1 MSSKY
6 FFSHVLVYKMSHEPG
21 IAFISPTPCIT
32 LSSSSQVCNEYFL
45 TTLCLMY
52 KGCQVNMQTDLIYR
66 QLWKINWND
75 LYYFLT
81 LSPSITTHFP
91 HLRTSVF
98 WKCIILLAGL
108 CCTRELFHESS
119 LMDSWPSYKCLHHS
133 NTDKCATICSPNTHD
148 SQQWIYMD
156 FEPSVNTH
164 FITIHCSCIGVSWSD
179 NILNN
184 KVCKNSKSHHQESDT
199 GCSLS
204 NSYRTW

>member
-108 CCTRELFHESS
+108 CCTRELFHESHPWWIH
-119 LMDSWPSYKCLHHS
+119 DLHTS
-133 NTDKCATICSPNTHD
+133 VYTIQTLTNMP
-148 SQQWIYMD
+148 
-156 FEPSVNTH
+156 PSVLQTLMTVNSEFT
-164 FITIHCSCIGVSWSD
+164 W
-179 NILNN
+179 ILN
-184 KVCKNSKSHHQESDT
+184 
-199 GCSLS
+199 LL
-204 NSYRTW
+204 